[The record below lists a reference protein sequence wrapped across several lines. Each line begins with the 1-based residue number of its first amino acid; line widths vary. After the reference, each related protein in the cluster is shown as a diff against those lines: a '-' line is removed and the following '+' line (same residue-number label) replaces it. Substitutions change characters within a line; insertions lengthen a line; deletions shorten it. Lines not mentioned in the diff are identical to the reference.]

1 MKNTVQIPLLAAALA
16 CALAAVSCDTP
27 TSEGGGGNGE
37 QDVVLSTAKFY
48 AYDYRE
54 LYGTNNVKNYYT
66 LTAEKKAVGQRCEVW
81 VEQGAGISSGDA
93 KAIAA
98 EYDNNI
104 YGVMKGTFDTTVN
117 VGGKAMSIFDAA
129 DYYGNGDGKLLL
141 LLLDIKDTYNPPGS
155 TGYIGGLF
163 DPNDLP
169 IWSNLSS

>member
-1 MKNTVQIPLLAAALA
+1 MKNTVQIPLLAAAFA
-16 CALAAVSCDTP
+16 CILAVSCDTP
-27 TSEGGGGNGE
+27 TSEGGGGNGGGGGE

-54 LYGTNNVKNYYT
+54 PYGTNNIKNYYT

-104 YGVMKGTFDTTVN
+104 YGIMQGALGYDTKVTMN
-117 VGGKAMSIFDAA
+117 GKTMSLFDAA
-129 DYYGNGDGKLLL
+129 D
-141 LLLDIKDTYNPPGS
+141 
-155 TGYIGGLF
+155 
-163 DPNDLP
+163 
-169 IWSNLSS
+169 